1 MARQPKVVDVEPV
14 GRRSGCRWLVLVL
27 LLLMAAGAAVW
38 YFMFRAPGQGAP
50 RRVTQA
56 IDVRSNIVQEGD
68 SLRVVVDW
76 RLVLPRGPEIA
87 ESARVEV
94 GVDDGAISQVATV
107 PANEYTDTLRVP
119 APQAGQ
125 TASGYSCVA
134 PMTRGRLTPERCTP
148 WQFVRP
154 AAGQTKAGSAPA
166 GGRSSRTPRAAAA
179 AKVSRIVVQ
188 PEGLQVDPDIDA
200 RCATWQRRN
209 PGRSVWVTVNRQ
221 AIRECTGPNGK
232 PTVAQ
237 FCAFAVLADG
247 RRVKTLS
254 SDKVQY
260 CDGLFR
266 QWSGERT
273 A

>member
-125 TASGYSCVA
+125 TASGYSCAVRRGSSCA
-134 PMTRGRLTPERCTP
+134 RLPARRRPTRLPR
-148 WQFVRP
+148 
-154 AAGQTKAGSAPA
+154 A
-166 GGRSSRTPRAAAA
+166 GGPRGHHGP
-179 AKVSRIVVQ
+179 RQ
-188 PEGLQVDPDIDA
+188 PP
-200 RCATWQRRN
+200 R
-209 PGRSVWVTVNRQ
+209 
-221 AIRECTGPNGK
+221 
-232 PTVAQ
+232 
-237 FCAFAVLADG
+237 
-247 RRVKTLS
+247 
-254 SDKVQY
+254 
-260 CDGLFR
+260 
-266 QWSGERT
+266 
-273 A
+273 